1 MSNPVG
7 YLVNYP
13 GGISGERGLYYDY
26 IMASNGVFIE
36 VESPLI
42 TARIPVAECEIRGLA
57 PIGTKISLLYG
68 SIPQRFF
75 DLALNL
81 FLTDIS
87 SEHYVAIVGD
97 RGYHFYIPVQDKSA
111 DGVVYEV
118 GTSVVLEM
126 HSHGQMRARFSPT
139 DNTDETGLKLYG
151 VIGSLDAV
159 PVVKFRI
166 GAYGYFK
173 TLRWSDV
180 FDGSLAGAV
189 EYEEVREE
197 VIPKDGIQDFVEAHA
212 YELKDP
218 SRRMWWHRKFRC

>member
-1 MSNPVG
+1 MNNTVG

-36 VESPLI
+36 VDSPLI
-42 TARIPVAECEIRGLA
+42 AARIPVADCEIRGLA
-57 PIGTKISLLYG
+57 PLKTKVSLTYG

-87 SEHYVAIVGD
+87 SEHYVAVVGD

-111 DGVVYEV
+111 GSVVYEV
-118 GTSVVLEM
+118 GTSVVLEI
-126 HSHGQMRARFSPT
+126 HSHGCMGACFSPT
-139 DNTDETGLKLYG
+139 DNVDETGLKLYG
-151 VIGSLDAV
+151 VIGRLNAL
-159 PVVKFRI
+159 PVVKLRI

-189 EYEEVREE
+189 EYEKAREE
-197 VIPKDGIQDFVEAHA
+197 VIPEDGVQDFVEAYAHGF
-212 YELKDP
+212 ENP
-218 SRRMWWHRKFRC
+218 SRRMWWHWKFRR